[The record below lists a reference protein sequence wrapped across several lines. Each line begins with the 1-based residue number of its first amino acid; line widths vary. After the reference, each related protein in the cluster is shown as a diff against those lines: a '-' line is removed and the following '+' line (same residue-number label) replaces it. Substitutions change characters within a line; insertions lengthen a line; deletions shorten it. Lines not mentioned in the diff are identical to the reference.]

1 MATIKEAT
9 DNELKRMIE
18 DIKREEE
25 RIELIRKNIRIYRK
39 NLENYLGEKKKW
51 KLTKVGY
58 RL

>member
-25 RIELIRKNIRIYRK
+25 RIELIRRNIRIYRK
-39 NLENYLGEKKKW
+39 NLENYLNFKFIKRRYKNGK
-51 KLTKVGY
+51 
-58 RL
+58 

>member
-39 NLENYLGEKKKW
+39 NLENYLGEKGKW
-51 KLTKVGY
+51 KMKHF
-58 RL
+58 